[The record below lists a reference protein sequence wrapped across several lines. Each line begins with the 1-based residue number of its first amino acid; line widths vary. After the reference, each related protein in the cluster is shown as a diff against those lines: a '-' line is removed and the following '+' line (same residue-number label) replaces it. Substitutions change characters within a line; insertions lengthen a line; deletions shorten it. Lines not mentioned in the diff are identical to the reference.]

1 MKSRS
6 VKVGDVVEVHVE
18 EIKGFI
24 TEFAYGWQTRA

>member
-6 VKVGDVVEVHVE
+6 VKVGDVLEVHVE

-24 TEFAYGWQTRA
+24 TEFAYEG